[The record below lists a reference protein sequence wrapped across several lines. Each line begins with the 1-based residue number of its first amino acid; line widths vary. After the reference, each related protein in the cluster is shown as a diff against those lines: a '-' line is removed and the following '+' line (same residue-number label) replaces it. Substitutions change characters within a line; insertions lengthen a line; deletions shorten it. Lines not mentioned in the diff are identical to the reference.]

1 MDFYKENIANVSEDH
16 DVVATED
23 ICNEHGQTVIPD
35 GTKIDEKSSEK
46 ILKFKLLKPIETT
59 IAIESELTADSL
71 YQHITDYMCDD
82 NSLFE
87 VYLESNLGGM
97 LRECCEFV
105 CSYSIIRQK
114 LTVLQYQYPNQF
126 DQTLFVSWFTA
137 LIEKNSDKQDSD
149 IFQSFAAAACRDL
162 GLLHIDP
169 KILTSNE
176 KLTPEQWRQL
186 QSHPIIS
193 QKIVEELDLFNAE
206 CSRGVLEHHENL
218 DGTGFPGSKLAGQLA
233 PLGQILALL
242 DGTYANY
249 SKFYKPLGRTLADV
263 IPIIQ
268 MNSRAH
274 FGKFSDVFLA
284 SLRGCTKT
292 EFTVIKDTTI
302 GDAVEEVIECHKY
315 ISDYLACAFKL
326 ISEFAKKTKN
336 PHIGS
341 MQKGYLHIHRSVTQ
355 SGLINSAYIRWVEQV
370 RDEKIKVAYKE
381 VEDSLMMMRE
391 VIYQIDRLNIQL
403 STFVSKEGDKGATE
417 KSPQL
422 FQQLITFEKPAI
434 KAFA

>member
-1 MDFYKENIANVSEDH
+1 MDFYKEHIASVSEEH
-16 DVVATED
+16 DVVATEN
-23 ICNEHGQTVIPD
+23 ICNQQGQTVIAS
-35 GTKIDEKSSEK
+35 GTQIDATAADR
-46 ILKFKLLKPIETT
+46 ILKFKLLKPIESS
-59 IAIESELTADSL
+59 IAIESELTVDDL

-87 VYLESNLGGM
+87 VYLESNLGG
-97 LRECCEFV
+97 LLNDCCEFTLN
-105 CSYSIIRQK
+105 YDIIRQK
-114 LTVLQYQYPNQF
+114 LTVLRYQYPNQF

-137 LIEKNSDKQDSD
+137 LIEKRSGKADTD
-149 IFQSFAAAACRDL
+149 IFQSFTAAICRDL

-176 KLTPEQWRQL
+176 RLTPEQWRQL

-193 QKIVEELDLFNAE
+193 QKIVEALDGLNGT

-218 DGTGFPGSKLAGQLA
+218 DGTGFPGSKLAAQLE

-249 SKFYKPLGRTLADV
+249 AKFYKPLGRTLADV

-274 FGKFSDVFLA
+274 FGKFSDIFLA
-284 SLRGCTKT
+284 SIRCCSRTDHT
-292 EFTVIKDTTI
+292 TIKDSNI
-302 GDAVEEVIECHKY
+302 ADAVEEVISCHKY
-315 ISDYLACAFKL
+315 IAEYLSCAFKL
-326 ISEFAKKTKN
+326 ISEFAKATKG
-336 PHIGS
+336 PRLVA
-341 MQKGYLHIHRSVTQ
+341 MQKGYLHIHQSVTQ
-355 SGLINSAYIRWVEQV
+355 SGLINAAYIRWVEQV
-370 RDEKIKVAYKE
+370 REEKLKTAYKE

-403 STFVSKEGDKGATE
+403 STYVTKEGEKGATD
-417 KSPQL
+417 KSPSL
-422 FQQLITFEKPAI
+422 FQQLINFEKPNF
-434 KAFA
+434 KALT